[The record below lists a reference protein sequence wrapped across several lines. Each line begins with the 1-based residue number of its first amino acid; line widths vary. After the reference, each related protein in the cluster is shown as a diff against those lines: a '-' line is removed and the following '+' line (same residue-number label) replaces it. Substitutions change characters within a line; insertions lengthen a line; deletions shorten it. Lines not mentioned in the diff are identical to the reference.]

1 MPGCGCLCEAQGAV
15 FDSDAK
21 LSGPDLRLWKLQY
34 EFWGGKKVIS
44 FCSMGYLV
52 STSNSNRFSLAML
65 TILRQLWIFKTSLS
79 HSYIAFQRGCVQ
91 LMTSLAQKKKS
102 KQKKS
107 IFCTSIPHAWRQK
120 KGVSEMPHTKKPF
133 GLWGRV
139 SQCTNHNHSHISYT
153 FQQSTHKANTPQK
166 CFSEIFCSPGIK
178 TTFTLLF
185 LTEKL
190 SLKPRCSWLLCFQRK
205 LEELKPPPSADQG
218 KRTVS
223 IPLLSQSP

>member
-102 KQKKS
+102 KQKKKY
-107 IFCTSIPHAWRQK
+107 FLHK
-120 KGVSEMPHTKKPF
+120 
-133 GLWGRV
+133 
-139 SQCTNHNHSHISYT
+139 HST
-153 FQQSTHKANTPQK
+153 CLEAEKRGFWNATHKKAIWVVGESLSVYKPQ
-166 CFSEIFCSPGIK
+166 
-178 TTFTLLF
+178 
-185 LTEKL
+185 
-190 SLKPRCSWLLCFQRK
+190 
-205 LEELKPPPSADQG
+205 
-218 KRTVS
+218 
-223 IPLLSQSP
+223 SQSYFLHLPTINPQS